1 MSRDLSQRIV
11 LEAVCLQKQAEH
23 QCAQQSL
30 AQLHIHSSCCIETHP
45 EIRIFQAYDM
55 HKNLEGKTILS
66 LEHGHMEM
74 EYSPVTAQ
82 FLAREFTDRREKMA
96 FEHCTQE
103 EWSDV
108 SSKLLETATSLCIK
122 RHGVRYCSLA
132 CGGFIE
138 DAEEY
143 LGILLQVYNT
153 SRFID
158 KPVSRK
164 RKA

>member
-45 EIRIFQAYDM
+45 EIRTFQAYDM

-74 EYSPVTAQ
+74 E
-82 FLAREFTDRREKMA
+82 FMDRREKMA
-96 FEHCTQE
+96 FAHCTQE

-153 SRFID
+153 SSFID